1 MLAYVWSFVT
11 VEIVGSEGG
20 EAWVFRSHR
29 YVGIIPWRRRR
40 ILTSESFAER
50 DLRREDSGEGV
61 ADNLGA
67 MLPGLR
73 KGR

>member
-1 MLAYVWSFVT
+1 MAYVWSFVT

-40 ILTSESFAER
+40 IRTSESFAER
-50 DLRREDSGEGV
+50 DLRREDNGEGV
-61 ADNLGA
+61 ADDLGA
-67 MLPGLR
+67 MLPRLR